1 MGKYEEF
8 LGKNYTGRIRN
19 MLGADDNLLPDS
31 IIDADINIG
40 GMKTIIAPV
49 VEKLTLLGKIKDEK
63 SYKHLQEAAIYILA
77 GILCI
82 AMKSR
87 TSTPPYDAPEY
98 KRNWDK
104 KREKFMR
111 YGNEKLRW
119 MMQMGYSLIHKQ

>member
-19 MLGADDNLLPDS
+19 MLGADDDLLPDS

-119 MMQMGYSLIHKQ
+119 MMQMG

>member
-119 MMQMGYSLIHKQ
+119 MMQMG